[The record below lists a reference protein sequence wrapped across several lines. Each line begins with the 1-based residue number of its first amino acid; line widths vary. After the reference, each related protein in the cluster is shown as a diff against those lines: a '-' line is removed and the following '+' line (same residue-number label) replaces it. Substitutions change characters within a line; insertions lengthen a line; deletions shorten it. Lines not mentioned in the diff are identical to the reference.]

1 MFHGKLGALLPFD
14 EATLPLVR
22 AWINDEEVRR
32 GTGTEGPVSD
42 WEHRRWYESVMG
54 DPAQRI
60 FLIAQGRGN
69 EVNAVG
75 VLGLRGINWRSRH
88 AEYWIYIGD
97 RLARGKGL
105 AEEASRLLL
114 RFAFGTLGLHRVF
127 LQVNVTNQS
136 AINLYRRLGFV
147 EEGTLRAAVFAD
159 GRFVDRLLLSM
170 LSHEFG
176 QCPE

>member
-14 EATLPLVR
+14 ETALSLVR
-22 AWINDEEVRR
+22 AWINDEDVRR

-42 WEHRRWYESVMG
+42 WEHRRWYESIMG

-69 EVNAVG
+69 EANAVG
-75 VLGLRGINWRSRH
+75 ALGLRGINWRSRH
-88 AEYWIYIGD
+88 AEYWIYLGD

-114 RFAFGTLGLHRVF
+114 RFAFDTLGLHRVF
-127 LQVNVTNQS
+127 LQVNVTNQP
-136 AINLYRRLGFV
+136 AISLYRRLGFV
-147 EEGTLRAAVFAD
+147 EEGTLRAAAFVD

-176 QCPE
+176 QSAE